1 MVKFNKEKHEYSDK
15 NGKVLISVTQLL
27 EKHGLSTDFSNVD
40 KDLLDA
46 KAKRG
51 TMIHEEVERY
61 IKKRDIGFTSEFMS
75 YIELIKKNE
84 LVPAKA
90 EVRVSDGF
98 IAGTTDQWGY
108 DTKNNQYYIG
118 DVKTGSVINY
128 NEIRWQLSLYDY
140 LLPEKA
146 CKTPRKLY
154 CFHLTDNPRMIAV
167 EPIPKEEIERLLEC
181 ERKGEIYKQEVV
193 VTEDRLAQLVQLKYD
208 MDELDRQKKEIDRQV
223 SEITDTVKDLMRTKG
238 IKTFENDLVK
248 ITYVAPTTRESI
260 DSKKLKA
267 ELPDIAAKYTKTSD
281 VKDSVRITW
290 RNE

>member
-1 MVKFNKEKHEYSDK
+1 MVKFNKEKHEYSD

-27 EKHGLSTDFSNVD
+27 KKHGLSTDFSNVD
-40 KDLLDA
+40 KDLLNA
-46 KAKRG
+46 KAERG
-51 TMIHEEVERY
+51 TMIHQEVERY
-61 IKKRDIGFTSEFMS
+61 IKKRDIGFTSELMG
-75 YIELIKKNE
+75 YIDLITKNE

-128 NEIRWQLSLYDY
+128 NEVRWQLSLYDY

-154 CFHLTDNPRMIAV
+154 CFHLTDNPRMISV
-167 EPIPKEEIERLLEC
+167 DPVPREEIERLLEC

-208 MDELDRQKKEIDRQV
+208 MDELELRKKEIDRQM
-223 SEITDTVKDLMRTKG
+223 SEITDTVKELMRDKG

-267 ELPDIAAKYTKTSD
+267 ELPEIAAKYTKTSE

-290 RNE
+290 REA

>member
-1 MVKFNKEKHEYSDK
+1 MVKFNKEKHEYSND
-15 NGKVLISVTQLL
+15 GKILISVTQLL
-27 EKHGLSTDFSNVD
+27 KKHGLSTDFSNVD
-40 KDLLDA
+40 KDLLNA
-46 KAKRG
+46 KAERG
-51 TMIHEEVERY
+51 RMIHEEVEKY
-61 IKKRDIGFTSEFMS
+61 IKKRDIGFTSELMG
-75 YIELIKKNE
+75 YIDLITKHE

-108 DTKNNQYYIG
+108 DTKNNQFYIG

-128 NEIRWQLSLYDY
+128 NEVRWQLSLYDY

-154 CFHLTDNPRMIAV
+154 CFHLTDSPRMISV
-167 EPIPKEEIERLLEC
+167 DPVPREEIERLLEC

-193 VTEDRLAQLVQLKYD
+193 ATEDRLAQLVQLKYD
-208 MDELDRQKKEIDRQV
+208 MDELELRKKEIDRQM
-223 SEITDTVKDLMRTKG
+223 SEITDTVKDLMRNKG

-267 ELPDIAAKYTKTSD
+267 ELPDIAAKYTKTSE

-290 RNE
+290 REA

>member
-1 MVKFNKEKHEYSDK
+1 MVKFNKEKHEYSND
-15 NGKVLISVTQLL
+15 GKILISVTQLL
-27 EKHGLSTDFSNVD
+27 KKHGLSTDFSNVD
-40 KDLLDA
+40 KDLLNA
-46 KAKRG
+46 KAERG
-51 TMIHEEVERY
+51 RMIHEEVEKY
-61 IKKRDIGFTSEFMS
+61 IKKRDIGFTSELMG
-75 YIELIKKNE
+75 YIDLITKHE

-98 IAGTTDQWGY
+98 IAGTTDQWGF

-118 DVKTGSVINY
+118 DIKTGSVINY
-128 NEIRWQLSLYDY
+128 NEVRWQLSLYDY

-154 CFHLTDNPRMIAV
+154 CFHLTDSPRMISV
-167 EPIPKEEIERLLEC
+167 DPVPREEIERLLEC

-193 VTEDRLAQLVQLKYD
+193 ATEDRLAQLVQLKYD
-208 MDELDRQKKEIDRQV
+208 MDELELRKKEIDRQM
-223 SEITDTVKDLMRTKG
+223 SEITDTVKDLMRNKG

-267 ELPDIAAKYTKTSD
+267 ELPDIAAKYTKTSE

-290 RNE
+290 REA

>member
-1 MVKFNKEKHEYSDK
+1 MVKFNKEKHEYSD

-27 EKHGLSTDFSNVD
+27 KKHGLSTDFSNVD
-40 KDLLDA
+40 KDLLNA
-46 KAKRG
+46 KAERG
-51 TMIHEEVERY
+51 KMIHKEVERY
-61 IKKRDIGFTSEFMS
+61 IKKRDIGFTSELMG
-75 YIELIKKNE
+75 YIDLITKHE

-128 NEIRWQLSLYDY
+128 NEVRWQLSLYDY

-193 VTEDRLAQLVQLKYD
+193 ATEDRLAQLVQLKYD
-208 MDELDRQKKEIDRQV
+208 MDELDRQKKEIDRQM
-223 SEITDTVKDLMRTKG
+223 SEITDTVKDLMRDKG

-267 ELPDIAAKYTKTSD
+267 ELPEIAAKYTKTSE

-290 RNE
+290 REA

>member
-1 MVKFNKEKHEYSDK
+1 MVKFNKEKHEYSD

-27 EKHGLSTDFSNVD
+27 KKHGLSTDYSNVD
-40 KDLLDA
+40 KELLNS
-46 KAKRG
+46 KADRG
-51 TMIHEEVERY
+51 KMIHEEVEKY
-61 IKKRDIGFTSEFMS
+61 IKKKDIGFTSEFMS
-75 YIELIKKNE
+75 YVELINKNE

-90 EVRVSDGF
+90 EVIVHNDI
-98 IAGTTDQWGY
+98 IAGTLDQWGY
-108 DTKNNQYYIG
+108 DGKNNQFYIG

-128 NEIRWQLSLYDY
+128 NEVRWQLSLYDY

-193 VTEDRLAQLVQLKYD
+193 ATEDRLAQLVQLKYD
-208 MDELDRQKKEIDRQV
+208 MDELELRKKEIDRQM
-223 SEITDTVKDLMRTKG
+223 SEITDTVKELMRDKG

-267 ELPDIAAKYTKTSD
+267 ELPEIAAKYTKTSE

-290 RNE
+290 REA

>member
-1 MVKFNKEKHEYSDK
+1 MVKFNKEKHEYSDD
-15 NGKVLISVTQLL
+15 GKVLISVTQLL
-27 EKHGLSTDFSNVD
+27 KKHGLSTDFSNVD
-40 KDLLDA
+40 KDLLEA

-51 TMIHEEVERY
+51 TMIHQEVERY
-61 IKKRDIGFTSEFMS
+61 IKKSEIGFTSEFMG
-75 YIELIKKNE
+75 YIDLITKYE

-90 EVRVSDGF
+90 EVMVHND
-98 IAGTTDQWGY
+98 IVAGTLDQWGY

-118 DVKTGSVINY
+118 DAKTGSVINY
-128 NEIRWQLSLYDY
+128 NEVRWQLSLYDY
-140 LLPEKA
+140 LLPKRA

-223 SEITDTVKDLMRTKG
+223 SEITDTVKDLMRDKG

-248 ITYVAPTTRESI
+248 ITYVAPTTKESI

-267 ELPDIAAKYTKTSD
+267 FMCVS
-281 VKDSVRITW
+281 
-290 RNE
+290 

>member
-1 MVKFNKEKHEYSDK
+1 MVKFNKEKHEYSD

-27 EKHGLSTDFSNVD
+27 KKHGLSTDFSNVD
-40 KDLLDA
+40 KDLLNA
-46 KAKRG
+46 KAERG
-51 TMIHEEVERY
+51 KMIHKEVERY
-61 IKKRDIGFTSEFMS
+61 IKKRDIGFTSELMG
-75 YIELIKKNE
+75 YIDLITKHE

-128 NEIRWQLSLYDY
+128 NEVRWQLSLYDY

-193 VTEDRLAQLVQLKYD
+193 ATEDRLAQLVQLKYD
-208 MDELDRQKKEIDRQV
+208 MDELDRQKKEIDRQM
-223 SEITDTVKDLMRTKG
+223 SEITDTVKELMRDKG

-267 ELPDIAAKYTKTSD
+267 ELPEIAAKYTKTSE

-290 RNE
+290 REA